1 MNDRHDELV
10 RRAAELKAESAA
22 LKVVAK
28 SWPAGRR
35 RAVRPEPGL
44 LPLLQCLAPQPSG
57 LGLRGPC
64 LGLRGPCLGPQS
76 DIELPLQ
83 DLVDRRAGDGRPGH
97 HAQLTQHAD
106 DGTLGVDGPIREY
119 YLIGQRD
126 TADTSQWRT
135 EIGWPIFRTASP

>member
-22 LKVVAK
+22 LKVVAR
-28 SWPAGRR
+28 SWLAGWR

-64 LGLRGPCLGPQS
+64 LGPQS
-76 DIELPLQ
+76 DIERPLQ

-106 DGTLGVDGPIREY
+106 DGRLGVDGPIREY